1 MFTNFCFSE
10 NLLAAAANRFKILK
24 KFISLNVTAYIQDRD
39 CGLRNPM
46 MSRVSNGNLIVP
58 KQQNIHMISNI
69 KQRKRE
75 RQKESKTQSSSLL
88 YIQQRRIQN
97 PFQHLSKEVGDN
109 YFCKNIH
116 IQISYSQRF
125 FDVVQ
130 RCENRRSK

>member
-10 NLLAAAANRFKILK
+10 NLLAAAANRFKVLK
-24 KFISLNVTAYIQDRD
+24 KFISLKVTLYIQDRD
-39 CGLRNPM
+39 CGLRNPK
-46 MSRVSNGNLIVP
+46 MSRVSNGNLIVL